1 MDFSSIKNVIFD
13 LGGVIINID
22 FQYTY
27 EAFAKLGNTDILSVI
42 KRFEEIQIFKR
53 YEKGEFSDQEI
64 LDLFRRE
71 FNSNASDEELIKA
84 WNELLLD
91 IPNARVELLKSLK
104 SQYRTFLLSNTNNIH
119 IQEVN
124 NILHRSSGVP
134 NLDHLFE
141 KIYYSYDIKMSKP
154 DLEIYQHVLK
164 QNNLKAEE
172 TVFIDDNKD
181 NIVGAKAAG
190 LHVIHVQASDTI
202 LELLKNA

>member
-1 MDFSSIKNVIFD
+1 LDFSSIKNIIFD

-27 EAFAKLGNTDILSVI
+27 EAFAKLGNTDILSII
-42 KRFEEIQIFKR
+42 KRFEEIQVFKR

-64 LDLFRRE
+64 LNLFRME
-71 FNSNASDEELIKA
+71 FNTNASDEELVQA
-84 WNELLLD
+84 WNALLFD
-91 IPNARVELLKSLK
+91 IPTSRVELLKSLK
-104 SQYRTFLLSNTNNIH
+104 STYRTFLLSNTNNIH

-124 NILHRSSGVP
+124 NILHKSSGIP

-154 DLEIYQHVLK
+154 DLEIYQHVLE

-172 TVFIDDNKD
+172 TLFIDDNKD
-181 NIVGAKAAG
+181 NIIGAQAAG
-190 LHVIHVQASDTI
+190 LHVIYVQAPDTI